1 MIMAF
6 LRRRAADMQDPNSGS
21 GKPTIIRCKMWQ
33 AGMMVTV
40 GIVTALCVVPIFFS
54 LGTAPLL
61 ALPPI
66 FVVGNWLMLLLVR
79 VEITESTV
87 RIQQMAKGRAD
98 LEVPRS
104 EVRAIHFYRG
114 QLIFQGP
121 DREPVMEPVAQWPL
135 KQMQEVADVLGVP
148 LYDHRPR
155 KLSSAGVHGI
165 AQG

>member
-1 MIMAF
+1 M
-6 LRRRAADMQDPNSGS
+6 RDQESGTD
-21 GKPTIIRCKMWQ
+21 KPTIIRCKLWRTETV
-33 AGMMVTV
+33 VTLAV
-40 GIVTALCVVPIFFS
+40 VIVLCVAPVIYTS
-54 LGTAPLL
+54 GAAPLL
-61 ALPPI
+61 AGPP
-66 FVVGNWLMLLLVR
+66 FLLIALWVFSR
-79 VEITESTV
+79 LIQVQITESTV
-87 RIQQMAKGRAD
+87 RIQQMRGGF
-98 LEVPRS
+98 LEVSRS

-121 DREPVMEPVAQWPL
+121 DREPVMEPVAQWSL